1 MKGRQYAAI
10 AGIHILL
17 CFLCFRSRCNV
28 GVQCLSMVVCNMC
41 VHHSNDADTYKQH
54 KCKKT
59 IATIIGC
66 ISGTVI
72 AALGTAIMSE
82 VLGLT
87 GYVDEHSYYLT
98 LLNTET
104 PIDLTAI
111 IFAAITIGAVG
122 AIMDVAMDLSSSLY
136 ELSEQVPDMTF
147 GKLCKS
153 GFSIGRDIM
162 GTMANT
168 LVLAYIGKLTFMYYD
183 SAYIY
188 GFFSGSSQ
196 QRGNSGGASSGS
208 CGKPCHTPY
217 CTVYHRNLRYSVYR
231 T

>member
-1 MKGRQYAAI
+1 
-10 AGIHILL
+10 
-17 CFLCFRSRCNV
+17 
-28 GVQCLSMVVCNMC
+28 
-41 VHHSNDADTYKQH
+41 
-54 KCKKT
+54 
-59 IATIIGC
+59 
-66 ISGTVI
+66 
-72 AALGTAIMSE
+72 MSE

-168 LVLAYIGKLTFMYYD
+168 LVLAYIGSSLSCIMILLTYT
-183 SAYIY
+183 
-188 GFFSGSSQ
+188 
-196 QRGNSGGASSGS
+196 ASSLDLLSREVIVVELLQAVVGS
-208 CGKPCHTPY
+208 LAILLTVPCTIVICGILYIGHNNK
-217 CTVYHRNLRYSVYR
+217 RR
-231 T
+231 TK